1 MFCRYIVPTHVL
13 VCLCNE
19 MRAKMCSLSG
29 CFKRW
34 LLYGGFF
41 CYYCVL
47 SSVCI
52 LKRPFSL
59 HNFRQYTNICARVC
73 LCFFADASCLSLSSH
88 YFCFVF
94 FFCFDY
100 QWEKNTFV
108 LCDTF
113 TLFSSFLDGKSKN
126 SKRKSSAIFCLSL
139 TSNSLEKNRTN
150 QTKNSRLWSVLGK
163 ARQTSRGCISQ
174 DEMSSK
180 RDGRK
185 QGKLSRKKQ
194 NTKGFKNTKR
204 KTTFGWSFLKVES
217 GKKQCNFAH

>member
-1 MFCRYIVPTHVL
+1 MFSHTHLLEWVCLWECGLFEKMLQIHLRNKQCNGGFLMFCRYIVPTRVL

-126 SKRKSSAIFCLSL
+126 SKRKSSAIF
-139 TSNSLEKNRTN
+139 
-150 QTKNSRLWSVLGK
+150 V
-163 ARQTSRGCISQ
+163 
-174 DEMSSK
+174 
-180 RDGRK
+180 
-185 QGKLSRKKQ
+185 
-194 NTKGFKNTKR
+194 
-204 KTTFGWSFLKVES
+204 
-217 GKKQCNFAH
+217 

>member
-1 MFCRYIVPTHVL
+1 MICFFFFLYGDDLCRRAYDLHCFLTRLNECVCESAVYSKKCYKYTYGTNNAMEVFLMFCRYIVPTHVL

-126 SKRKSSAIFCLSL
+126 SKRKSSAIF
-139 TSNSLEKNRTN
+139 
-150 QTKNSRLWSVLGK
+150 V
-163 ARQTSRGCISQ
+163 
-174 DEMSSK
+174 
-180 RDGRK
+180 
-185 QGKLSRKKQ
+185 
-194 NTKGFKNTKR
+194 
-204 KTTFGWSFLKVES
+204 
-217 GKKQCNFAH
+217 